1 METIPLAS
9 IEIPNG
15 RRPVSGEAVNLLV
28 RSFET
33 VGLRTPVTV
42 RAIGDNRFR
51 LVAGAHRIEAAYRLG
66 WQTIAA
72 YVLAEDDENPEHA
85 ANEDCLWEIAE
96 NLHRA
101 ELSADQR
108 GEHFARWLQLRGEIP
123 PSKDDVLAAW
133 EKAEPRD
140 EVGGVRAAARELDAS
155 RHTYSDDKLS
165 QL

>member
-1 METIPLAS
+1 M
-9 IEIPNG
+9 
-15 RRPVSGEAVNLLV
+15 
-28 RSFET
+28 
-33 VGLRTPVTV
+33 
-42 RAIGDNRFR
+42 
-51 LVAGAHRIEAAYRLG
+51 AGAHRIEAAYRLG

-123 PSKDDVLAAW
+123 PSKADVLAAW
-133 EKAEPRD
+133 EKAEPAMKWAVFPPPHVSLIHLGIPTAMINCRNF
-140 EVGGVRAAARELDAS
+140 RQF
-155 RHTYSDDKLS
+155 LS
-165 QL
+165 EG